1 MAFIT
6 EEEVERIAIAGQA
19 HTPNTLKT
27 VKGDKDIATDLRKEF
42 FDALAP
48 VAALITKANEF
59 GFEVGF
65 QFGPNAFGQVTIQA
79 INIMKKY

>member
-1 MAFIT
+1 MEYPMNEI
-6 EEEVERIAIAGQA
+6 
-19 HTPNTLKT
+19 KT

-48 VAALITKANEF
+48 VAALITKANEY

-65 QFGPNAFGQVTIQA
+65 QFGPNAFGQVQIMA

>member
-1 MAFIT
+1 MIDNNEGDNNLKLGPTFI
-6 EEEVERIAIAGQA
+6 R
-19 HTPNTLKT
+19 PNVLAQ

-65 QFGPNAFGQVTIQA
+65 QFGPNAFGQVHIQA
-79 INIMKKY
+79 INLMKKY